1 MCIRDSEDR
10 AEQHPAAG
18 DAREGRPEV
27 LLGAVYE
34 LIFEAASVGS
44 PTGVHDDAGVVGQV
58 EDGGGH
64 GPGASARLYRRREL
78 LATCWRALGQH
89 VLEFLRRELLA

>member
-1 MCIRDSEDR
+1 MGV
-10 AEQHPAAG
+10 PG
-18 DAREGRPEV
+18 
-27 LLGAVYE
+27 LGS
-34 LIFEAASVGS
+34 FGWFD
-44 PTGVHDDAGVVGQV
+44 DDAGVVGQV

-78 LATCWRALGQH
+78 LTTCWRALGQH